1 MKYKLLILS
10 FFVSLA
16 SYCQLAKPYRWLIRD
31 DSVFIRVEITPGDST
46 DVHIPV
52 GHLNLTSTFF
62 LSTLGWDSSKANIRN
77 ELFNLIGNNTTA
89 LGRDIMNKTPPSEN
103 SILVGTPGGNSVWR
117 NGSQLLGDI
126 GAAPLN
132 SPAFTGTPT
141 GIGIPVYARVTG
153 SNATT
158 TGQALVDIAGLSIPL
173 TTNAIYEISG
183 MLSVSTTGTAG
194 VQYGLN
200 YSVAGGTVEAQL
212 SGSLTST
219 ATKTERISVLNAAS
233 TAYLTTSGQ
242 TGGIIIRGII
252 TTGAN
257 AGNLTV
263 KFLKVTSGTATV
275 FQNSVL
281 KVTRIQ

>member
-1 MKYKLLILS
+1 MKIKLLILS
-10 FFVSLA
+10 LLVYGFSHGQQIQSFP
-16 SYCQLAKPYRWLIRD
+16 Q
-31 DSVFIRVEITPGDST
+31 
-46 DVHIPV
+46 
-52 GHLNLTSTFF
+52 
-62 LSTLGWDSSKANIRN
+62 IRN
-77 ELFNLIGNNTTA
+77 DSMFLVWVIGTDTVGRKYLDPSTPIPIALTGYVIDTTRNNIYNELRSLISNNTTA

-103 SILVGTPGGNSVWR
+103 SILVGTPGGNSIWR
-117 NGSQLLGDI
+117 NGAQLLGDI

-173 TTNAIYEISG
+173 TTNAVYEISG

-219 ATKTERISVLNAAS
+219 ATKTERISALNTAS